1 MAVETL
7 LRTALAVL
15 ILPLGMMLL
24 SAGAVV
30 AAWLGASQR
39 RLDFFYRTFARLCRL
54 VGGTR
59 LVVHGLE
66 NADPEQAY
74 VIVAN
79 HESNWDPF
87 MLVAA
92 FPGRSIRFVVKKS
105 IIQIPVFG
113 RALLATG
120 NVMVDRAN
128 TREDIERIR
137 SGMHG
142 RPLEVSVL
150 FYAEG
155 TRSRDGAL
163 APFKKGAFVSAL
175 AYGLPVLPVGHAG
188 AYRIWTPLTPW
199 IRRNPMVIE
208 VGTPIPVADLT
219 LEDRD
224 KLRDQARDAVGE
236 LRSRARRAVRE
247 LGGETGGID

>member
-1 MAVETL
+1 MGVGTL
-7 LRTALAVL
+7 LRTVVAGL
-15 ILPLGMMLL
+15 ILPVSMILL

-30 AAWLGASQR
+30 TAWLGASQR
-39 RLDFFYRTFARLCRL
+39 TLDFYYRTFAHLCRL

-66 NADPEQAY
+66 NADPDQAY

-92 FPGRSIRFVVKKS
+92 LPGRSIRFIVKKS

-128 TREDIERIR
+128 TRDDVQRIK
-137 SGMHG
+137 SGMHE

-155 TRSRDGAL
+155 TRSRDGGL
-163 APFKKGAFVSAL
+163 ASFKKGAFATAL
-175 AYGLPVLPVGHAG
+175 GHGLPVLPVGHAG
-188 AYRIWTPLTPW
+188 AYHIWTPLTPW
-199 IRRNPMVIE
+199 IRRNPMVVE
-208 VGTPIPVADLT
+208 VGTPIPVADLSV
-219 LEDRD
+219 EDRD
-224 KLRDQARDAVGE
+224 KLRDQTRDAVAE
-236 LRSRARRAVRE
+236 LRTRARRAVRQ
-247 LGGETGGID
+247 LGGVTGGLD

>member
-1 MAVETL
+1 MGVGTL
-7 LRTALAVL
+7 LRTVIAALVL
-15 ILPLGMMLL
+15 PVAMIGL

-30 AAWLGASQR
+30 SAWLGASQR
-39 RLDFFYRTFARLCRL
+39 RLDFYYQAFARLCRF

-66 NADPEQAY
+66 NADPDQAY

-92 FPGRSIRFVVKKS
+92 MPGRSIRFVVKKS

-113 RALLATG
+113 QALLATG

-128 TREDIERIR
+128 TREDVERIR

-142 RPLEVSVL
+142 RSLDVSVL

-155 TRSRDGAL
+155 TRSRDGGL

-175 AYGLPVLPVGHAG
+175 AYGLPVLPLGHGG
-188 AYRIWTPLTPW
+188 AYHIWTPLTPW
-199 IRRNPMVIE
+199 IRSNPMVVE
-208 VGTPIPVADLT
+208 VGTPIPVADLSVA
-219 LEDRD
+219 DRD
-224 KLRDQARDAVGE
+224 KLRDQTRDAVAE
-236 LRSRARRAVRE
+236 LRTRARRAVRE
-247 LGGETGGID
+247 LGGQTGGID